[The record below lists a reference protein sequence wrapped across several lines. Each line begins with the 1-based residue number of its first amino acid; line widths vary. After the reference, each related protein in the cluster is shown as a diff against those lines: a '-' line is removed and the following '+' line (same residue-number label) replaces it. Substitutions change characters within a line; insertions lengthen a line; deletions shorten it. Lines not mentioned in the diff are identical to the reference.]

1 MECRLELVIGR
12 LLLKSNLG
20 AIRIS
25 KKREKGVQEIT
36 GAPTS
41 DAFHSN

>member
-1 MECRLELVIGR
+1 MERGLELVIGR

-25 KKREKGVQEIT
+25 EEREKGSARNYWSADI
-36 GAPTS
+36 
-41 DAFHSN
+41 